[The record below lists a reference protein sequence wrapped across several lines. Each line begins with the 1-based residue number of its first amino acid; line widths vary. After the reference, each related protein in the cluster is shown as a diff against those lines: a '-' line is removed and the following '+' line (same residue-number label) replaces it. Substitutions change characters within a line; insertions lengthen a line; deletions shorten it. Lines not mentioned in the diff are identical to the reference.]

1 MEAIKD
7 YLISVTAA
15 ALICGVISSLTG
27 KSISSKLL
35 KLLSGL
41 FLAAV
46 VIKPVVEMKVNDIF
60 AFTDEI
66 AVNGDLAV
74 SQGER
79 MAEEEMKRIIKDK
92 CEAYILDKAKAL
104 GAEITVEVTLDDY
117 VPVQVILD
125 GNVSPFIKSSIATT
139 ITEEMN
145 IPLEEQI
152 WK

>member
-1 MEAIKD
+1 MEAIKG
-7 YLISVTAA
+7 YLLSVTAT
-15 ALICGVISSLTG
+15 ALICGIISSLTG
-27 KSISSKLL
+27 KCISSKLL

-41 FLAAV
+41 FLTAV

-60 AFTDEI
+60 VFSENI
-66 AVNGDLAV
+66 IVNGDLAV

-92 CEAYILDKAKAL
+92 CEAYILDKAKVL
-104 GAEITVEVTLDDY
+104 GAEIIVDVTLDGY
-117 VPVQVILD
+117 VPVQVIIE

-139 ITEEMN
+139 ITEDMD

>member
-104 GAEITVEVTLDDY
+104 GAEITVDVTLDDY